1 MHINCKRHLFDTFVV
16 GIFSMIM
23 ALGAWNPFM
32 SQNIENTDDID
43 NWLSQIGTIL
53 FIVYLAIKQIHSKH
67 NVSAAQWV
75 NNLFIFAVIFIIS
88 SLIGMPSNSNW
99 QITLFAKLFAD
110 IFLTIL
116 LFKFFSKE
124 PKLINYSLII
134 FALSCTV
141 ISTLFISGI
150 LDRFIIMR
158 NGRMIFSGENPNST
172 STRIALGA
180 VLLSFYIFINPLK
193 WGKKRYIWALFLL
206 PMFLM
211 VLASGSRGSTILM
224 VLGITIM
231 LFFGKYSIQSK
242 VIAILSVVLL
252 GIIFF
257 YKIYSNYGDELAIYE
272 RFISMADGN
281 DAGRTELNRYAWKIF
296 LERPFIGYGD
306 AGFMHEMNV
315 RFGETRTVHNL
326 YFYILATT
334 GILGAIPFFYFLTY
348 ILTKSLK
355 ISRKNILPIVI
366 IVFVLLL
373 VGKTGGVLTYS
384 LIWWLFAVA
393 LAEIQYTQ
401 SIAPFHNKNS

>member
-1 MHINCKRHLFDTFVV
+1 MQINCKRHLTDIFVV
-16 GIFSMIM
+16 GIFSVIM

-32 SQNIENTDDID
+32 SQNIENTDEID

-67 NVSAAQWV
+67 SVSSAKWV
-75 NNLFIFAVIFIIS
+75 NSLFVFAVIFIIS
-88 SLIGMPSNSNW
+88 SLIGKPSNSNW
-99 QITLFAKLFAD
+99 SMMLFAKLFVD

-116 LFKFFSKE
+116 LFNFFLKD

-141 ISTLFISGI
+141 ISTLFITGI
-150 LDRFIIMR
+150 LDHFIIMR

-193 WGKKRYIWALFLL
+193 WGKKRYICALFLL

-224 VLGITIM
+224 ILSIVIM
-231 LFFGKYSIQSK
+231 LLFAKYSIQSK
-242 VIAILSVVLL
+242 LVSILSVILL
-252 GIIFF
+252 GTFFF
-257 YKIYSNYGDELAIYE
+257 YKIYSNYGEGLAIYE
-272 RFISMADGN
+272 RFMLMAEGN
-281 DAGRTELNRYAWKIF
+281 DAGRTELNQYAWKIF
-296 LERPFIGYGD
+296 LDSPFIGYGD
-306 AGFMHEMNV
+306 SGFMHEMNV

-326 YFYILATT
+326 YLYILATT
-334 GILGAIPFFYFLTY
+334 GILGAIPFYYFLWY
-348 ILTKSLK
+348 ILIKSLK

-366 IVFVLLL
+366 IIFVLLL

-384 LIWWLFAVA
+384 LIWYLFAVA
-393 LAEIQYTQ
+393 LAEIQLYIKYST
-401 SIAPFHNKNS
+401 IYNKNI